1 MNGTDLVCLYNFQKR
16 KKKEEDYKRKEYTYQ
31 SEEETLQNKKA
42 IWYKIGVP

>member
-1 MNGTDLVCLYNFQKR
+1 MERTSYVCIIFKNE